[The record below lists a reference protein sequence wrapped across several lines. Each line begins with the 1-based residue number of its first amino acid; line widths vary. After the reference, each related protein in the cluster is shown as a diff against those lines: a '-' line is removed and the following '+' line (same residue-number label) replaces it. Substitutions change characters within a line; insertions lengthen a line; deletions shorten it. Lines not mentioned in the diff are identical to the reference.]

1 MKKFFQALGCLLL
14 AVACWLVGTKAGRGD
29 PRKVEDDGKKPNHE
43 SPSSAGSTGSEG
55 SNPRSAPPRPELKN
69 RPILLG
75 KKVTVLGGAITET
88 GSEGP
93 VKFQN
98 RDGMIFS
105 VSALRAGEGDE
116 VLLVAPLEVTGETL
130 SGTIRKKVGVVTLT
144 KDGQLKAEGDV
155 EFEAAEPGHGVQ
167 QQQE

>member
-1 MKKFFQALGCLLL
+1 MKKVFQALGCLLL
-14 AVACWLVGTKAGRGD
+14 AVACWLVGTKAGRDD
-29 PRKVEDDGKKPNHE
+29 PRKVGDHRKNPNHE
-43 SPSSAGSTGSEG
+43 SDSSDRSTGSES
-55 SNPRSAPPRPELKN
+55 SNPRPAPPRPELKN

-75 KKVTVLGGAITET
+75 KKVTVLEGTITET

-105 VSALRAGEGDE
+105 VSALRAGDGDE
-116 VLLVAPLEVTGETL
+116 VLLVAPLEVTGEGTP
-130 SGTIRKKVGVVTLT
+130 GTIRKKEGVMTLT

-155 EFEAAEPGHGVQ
+155 EFESAEPGGVHQ
-167 QQQE
+167 QQQ